1 MTKRLSAWTVRSV
14 LVAMLVLVCVIAV
27 GVTTRQAS
35 AETASSSVDRSARLV
50 YVVEVHQTIESGLQQ
65 FLSRAFQDA
74 QQANA
79 RYIVMDINTFG
90 GRVDTAEGIGEL
102 IRGSDIPTI
111 AYIRGKAASAGSYIA
126 LSADKI
132 VMAPGSSIGAAAVV
146 DAAGREVD
154 NPKIIS
160 HWAGEMRAAAE
171 MNGRNPDIAEGMV
184 DKNAVVAMP
193 QLGKTSGKGEIIS
206 LTAEEALKVGYADH
220 LAAGL
225 DGVLDYVGAKGDTV
239 IEFTP
244 TAAEKL
250 AQILTSQTV
259 STLLLLIGIAGLSIE
274 LFVPGFGIPGILG
287 LAGFGL
293 YFFGHYIAGFA
304 GIEDI
309 VLFFVGVILMIV
321 EIFVPGFGII
331 GLTGIACLIGSV
343 VMASFNTEQA
353 LVSLGIALL
362 AAIVVVVVV
371 ARIFKHRGVWNRF
384 ILRDEQK
391 NELGYTSAPSRG
403 ELVGKRGQALTPLRP
418 AGTVLIAGM
427 RVDAVTEGEFI
438 GKDAPIVVG
447 KVEGMRVVVR
457 QADDGG
463 ES

>member
-1 MTKRLSAWTVRSV
+1 MIVW
-14 LVAMLVLVCVIAV
+14 VCVAV
-27 GVTTRQAS
+27 GGLVRIVS
-35 AETASSSVDRSARLV
+35 AEPATNAADRSAKLV

-65 FLSRAFQDA
+65 FLTRAFEDA
-74 QQANA
+74 NQANA
-79 RYIVMDINTFG
+79 RYIVLDINTFG
-90 GRVDTAEGIGEL
+90 GRVDTAEGIGDL

-111 AYIRGKAASAGSYIA
+111 AFVRGKAASAGSYIA

-184 DKNAVVAMP
+184 DKNAVVTMP
-193 QLGKTSGKGEIIS
+193 QLDKTSGKGEIIT
-206 LTAEEALKVGYADH
+206 LTAEEALKVGYADR
-220 LAAGL
+220 LADGL
-225 DGVLDYVGAKGDTV
+225 DGVLDYIGASGDTV
-239 IEFTP
+239 IHFTP

-250 AQILTSQTV
+250 AQFLTNQTI
-259 STLLLLIGIAGLSIE
+259 STLLLLVGIAGLAIE

-321 EIFVPGFGII
+321 EIFVPGFGVI
-331 GLTGIACLIGSV
+331 GLAGIACLIGSV
-343 VMASFNTEQA
+343 VMAAFNTEQA
-353 LVSLGIALL
+353 LLSLGIALL
-362 AAIVVVVVV
+362 AAIVVVIIV

-391 NELGYTSAPSRG
+391 NELGYTSAPPRG
-403 ELVGKRGQALTPLRP
+403 DLVGKKGRALTPLRP
-418 AGTVLIAGM
+418 AGTVLIDGA

-438 GKDAPIVVG
+438 GKDVLVVVG
-447 KVEGMRVVVR
+447 KVEGVRVVVG
-457 QADDGG
+457 QAEG
-463 ES
+463 ERESQ